1 MTSADPTDASEN
13 DSETASIPYT
23 DSTDLLIEDFTEM
36 VGEIGKADS
45 FAGLTLKQFA
55 ENMRSSVK
63 RSTAASVKESLL
75 ASTNSQPP
83 IFH

>member
-13 DSETASIPYT
+13 DSETASIPYI

-45 FAGLTLKQFA
+45 FAGLTLK
-55 ENMRSSVK
+55 
-63 RSTAASVKESLL
+63 
-75 ASTNSQPP
+75 
-83 IFH
+83 